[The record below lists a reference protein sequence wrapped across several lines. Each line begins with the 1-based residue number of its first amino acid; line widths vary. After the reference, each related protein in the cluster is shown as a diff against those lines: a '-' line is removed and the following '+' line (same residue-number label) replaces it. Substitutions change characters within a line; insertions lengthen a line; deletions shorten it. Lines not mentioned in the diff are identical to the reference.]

1 MKLKGNPNE
10 LVFTHTRQAG
20 KIRQIPLFSFDENG
34 IADIDENKLS
44 EAHINKLKELYE
56 VIDKDI
62 KEEVKEP
69 KKAKKKPTTRVC
81 KTCGAEF
88 ESQGQLLA
96 HYRKE
101 HPKK

>member
-34 IADIDENKLS
+34 IADMDENKLS

-56 VIDKDI
+56 VIGKVI

-69 KKAKKKPTTRVC
+69 KKVQKKSIRVC
-81 KTCGAEF
+81 KQCGEEF
-88 ESQGQLLA
+88 DNQGQLLA
-96 HYRKE
+96 HYREK

>member
-1 MKLKGNPNE
+1 MKLKGSPNE
-10 LVFTHTRQAG
+10 LVTTIMKQAG
-20 KIRQIPLFSFDENG
+20 RRRTVPLFKFDENG
-34 IADIDENKLS
+34 IAEINEQDFTKTQIDR
-44 EAHINKLKELYE
+44 LKQRYE
-56 VIDKDI
+56 TLDKDI
-62 KEEVKEP
+62 KKEVKEP